1 MWKKILVA
9 ISRTNTA
16 AQPALERALALADKE
31 RTELELLQVLYDANL
46 AGYSLLPRE
55 EDYFDVR
62 DMLVQRESAGLEGM
76 AETLR
81 GRGYAVHSTV
91 VWDYPIYQGIVR
103 RAVAIEADLVV
114 SEPLRG
120 AKSRGLGSADWPLIA
135 GCPTSL
141 LIAKPTGTAD
151 YRHVA
156 AAIDPFHAHDKPAAL
171 DEVILTRAAE
181 VARAFEAGLS
191 ALYCV
196 APLTKIVAGASFN
209 RLAFPEAEVE
219 LRETNNAVVDLLR
232 KNGIF
237 PQAAHVLRGAPSEML
252 PRFVA
257 DESVDLLVMGAL
269 SRGRSAEL
277 VIGTTAADVLDSVE
291 CDLLVVKPPGF
302 FGSVAARLQSAP
314 LTARVHPI

>member
-9 ISRTNTA
+9 VSRTDTLE
-16 AQPALERALALADKE
+16 QPAVERALALARKDG
-31 RTELELLQVLYDANL
+31 TELELLRVFYDSNL
-46 AGYSLLPRE
+46 AGYSLMPRE

-62 DMLVQRESAGLEGM
+62 DMLVQRESAGLESM

-81 GRGYAVHSTV
+81 GRGYAVGSTA
-91 VWDYPIYQGIVR
+91 VWDYPVYQGIVR

-114 SEPLRG
+114 SEPLRR
-120 AKSRGLGSADWPLIA
+120 AASPSLGSADWRLIA
-135 GCPTSL
+135 ACPASL
-141 LIAKPTGTAD
+141 LMAKPTGTAD
-151 YRHVA
+151 YRHIA

-171 DEVILTRAAE
+171 DEMILTRAAE
-181 VARAFEAGLS
+181 LARALEAGLS

-196 APLTKIVAGASFN
+196 APLTKIVGGAEYS

-219 LRETNNAVVDLLR
+219 LRETNRALVDLLR

-237 PQAAHVLRGAPSEML
+237 PEAARVLRGAPSELL

-257 DESVDLLVMGAL
+257 DEAVDLLVMGAL
-269 SRGRSAEL
+269 SRGRVAEQ
-277 VIGTTAADVLDSVE
+277 VVGTTAGDVLESVE

-302 FGSVAARLQSAP
+302 FAAVAARLQSEP
-314 LTARVHPI
+314 LTARVHPV